1 MKNLL
6 YKELRL
12 VLHPVNIMF
21 LAFSSMLLI
30 PSYPYLIVFFYV
42 CLGIFMMSMAAR
54 ENKDDYY
61 SMMLPIPKKDTVR
74 ARFLMVIF
82 LEMLQ
87 IIIAIPF
94 AVLNRQLF
102 PSGNEAGMDANIA
115 FFGFAFIVFG
125 VFNLIF
131 FTMHYKDTSKIG
143 IPFLAACL
151 GIGTVIMAAEGA
163 AYAIPFFHDYIKTMV
178 PGFLGYQLAI
188 LAAGILLYAL
198 LTFLSYK
205 KSVRH
210 FETMDF

>member
-6 YKELRL
+6 YKELKL

-42 CLGIFMMSMAAR
+42 CLGIFMMSMTAR
-54 ENKDDYY
+54 ENRDDYY
-61 SMMLPIPKKDTVR
+61 SMMLPIPKKDTVK
-74 ARFLMVIF
+74 ARFLMVVF
-82 LEMLQ
+82 LELLQ

-94 AVLNRQLF
+94 AVLNHSMF

-115 FFGFAFIVFG
+115 FFGFSFIVFG

-143 IPFLAACL
+143 IPFLIACIGIGAVIIAVESAACA
-151 GIGTVIMAAEGA
+151 V
-163 AYAIPFFHDYIKTMV
+163 PFFHDYIKTMV
-178 PGFLGYQLAI
+178 PGFLGYQFATLAV
-188 LAAGILLYAL
+188 GTVLYIL
-198 LTFLSYK
+198 LTFTAYK
-205 KSVRH
+205 KSVKS
-210 FETMDF
+210 FEKMDF